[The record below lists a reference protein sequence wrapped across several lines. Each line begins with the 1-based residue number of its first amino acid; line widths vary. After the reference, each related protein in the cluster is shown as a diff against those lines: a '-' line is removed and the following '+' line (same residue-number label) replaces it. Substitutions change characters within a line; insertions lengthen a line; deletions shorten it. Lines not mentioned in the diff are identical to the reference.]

1 MNQPAPVTDPENL
14 PDAAAPEPPP
24 SKRRI
29 LRAVILL
36 AVLVIAV
43 LLVQFSPVRGILQDT
58 ARVRKIVQSLGPFAY
73 PACLLASA
81 ILIGCGVP
89 RLLLCAVASAVL
101 GFGWGLVLTQTGA
114 VLGYYTVFCFVRY
127 VGRDWVTHRNPRLRA
142 IADTIQDQG
151 IAGVVL
157 ARQIPIHGTLINLC
171 LGLSRVKH
179 RHFLIGTAI
188 GLLPEAIPVALI
200 GAGLVKSSLK
210 ESTGTLALAALAFAV
225 LWVGSAYAL
234 RSLRRRRAGTGV
246 PPVN

>member
-1 MNQPAPVTDPENL
+1 MEHSPPVVISAAPAE
-14 PDAAAPEPPP
+14 AAAPPT
-24 SKRRI
+24 KRPI
-29 LRAVILL
+29 IRAILL
-36 AVLVIAV
+36 VAFLVTTVLIVH
-43 LLVQFSPVRGILQDT
+43 LSPVRAILQDT
-58 ARVRKIVQSLGPFAY
+58 ARIRNVVQTLGPFAY

-101 GFGWGLVLTQTGA
+101 GFGWGLVLTQGGA
-114 VLGYYTVFCFVRY
+114 VLGYYTVFCFVRC
-127 VGRDWVTHRNPRLRA
+127 VGRDWITHRNPRLCA

-188 GLLPEAIPVALI
+188 GLLPEAIPVALV

-210 ESTGTLALAALAFAV
+210 ESAGTLGLAALAFAI

-234 RSLRRRRAGTGV
+234 RSLRRRREREVTEACR
-246 PPVN
+246 VN